1 MNIDNP
7 IRCEV
12 IARVNRFV
20 VEVRVGGETL
30 RTSINNT
37 GRLEQFLVRGR
48 HAYCTRH
55 KKPQK
60 TDARLFAIAD
70 GESAA
75 IIDTQMQMRC
85 FEQALE
91 KGSIPWLDGGRLLNR
106 NARLGDSLIDYLLE
120 INGEMLYLEVK
131 SAVLREGQYAMY
143 PDCSTARGRKH
154 VKGLTSYVQGGGRAT
169 ILFIAALPGVNRFK
183 PYSQGDPD
191 LTAMLIEAGKTG
203 VDARAI
209 GMLYQPEERAIALF
223 NPDMRVDL
231 TF

>member
-1 MNIDNP
+1 MNIHDP
-7 IRCEV
+7 IGCEV

-20 VEVRVGGETL
+20 VEVRVGGERL
-30 RTSINNT
+30 RASINNT
-37 GRLEQFLVRGR
+37 GRLEQFLVRGG

-85 FEQALE
+85 FEQAFE

-131 SAVLREGQYAMY
+131 SAVLREGNYAMY
-143 PDCSTARGRKH
+143 PDCPTARGRKH
-154 VKGLTSYVQGGGRAT
+154 IGELISHVRGGGRGA
-169 ILFIAALPGVNRFK
+169 ILFIAALPGVSKFK
-183 PYSQGDPD
+183 PYSLGDSN
-191 LTAMLIEAGKTG
+191 LHNLLIEAREAG
-203 VDARAI
+203 VNLRAI
-209 GMLYQPEERAIALF
+209 GIQYQPEKYTIYLF
-223 NPDMRVDL
+223 NADMPVDAV
-231 TF
+231 